1 MPTTAL
7 TRGPV
12 QAAERSPAPD
22 LARGFM
28 LLLIAIANTPYY
40 LWASETNPGTSH
52 PVDGSV
58 IDQVA
63 SFLIIILVDMRTYPM
78 FAFLFGY
85 GMMQLYN
92 RQVSSGTSEEAARKL
107 LQKRSWLL
115 LAFGFVHAAL
125 LWMGDVL
132 GAYGLAGLLMVWLF
146 FQAKDR
152 TLLVWTWVFGGLL
165 TIGTVFAVIGAWFTA
180 QIPADDPMARSIA
193 ADFATT
199 SESVS
204 TASYL
209 GSMAERLTFWSFG
222 TVGQGVLMLVVPMML
237 LLAFWAGRRRIL
249 EHPGEHLPLL
259 RRVAVVGITIG
270 WLGPLPAALDHVG
283 VLGVPDHAAWVFL
296 PVQILTG
303 FFGGLGYVALFGLI
317 GHRVALRR
325 SGAPSNNLFTTDG
338 PFTGAVQ
345 AVGKRSLTSY
355 LLQSVLCA
363 PILAAWG
370 FGLGAAPHLVDHAAV
385 RRGRLGG
392 HGGVRRL
399 AGAHGPARAGRGSA
413 APPGLRPAGA
423 ASGAG
428 SARSLSRAV
437 RRVRRALHGGG
448 GAGSYRRRRR
458 RARPAHRRGG
468 KRPAGR
474 PPPDDFHPFPRARR
488 PDLV

>member
-28 LLLIAIANTPYY
+28 LLLIAVANTPYY
-40 LWASETNPGTSH
+40 LWDREINIGASH
-52 PVDGSV
+52 PVDGSA
-58 IDQVA
+58 IDKA
-63 SFLIIILVDMRTYPM
+63 ADFLIITVVDMRTYPM

-92 RQVSSGTSEEAARKL
+92 RQVSSGTPEDTARTL
-107 LQKRSWLL
+107 LQRRNWLL

-132 GAYGLAGLLMVWLF
+132 GAYGIAGLLMVWLF

-165 TIGTVFAVIGAWFTA
+165 TIVTVFAVIGAYLTA
-180 QIPADDPMARSIA
+180 QIPEDDPVARSIV
-193 ADFATT
+193 ADFAPTAD
-199 SESVS
+199 SVAA
-204 TASYL
+204 TSYL
-209 GSMAERLTFWSFG
+209 DSIADRLGWWVLGS
-222 TVGQGVLMLVVPMML
+222 VGQGVLMLVVPMML

-249 EHPGEHLPLL
+249 ENPGEHLPLL
-259 RRVAVVGITIG
+259 RRVAVVGIAVG
-270 WLGPLPAALDHVG
+270 WLGPLPSALDHVG
-283 VLGVPDHAAWVFL
+283 AIAVPDHAAWGFL

-317 GHRVALRR
+317 GHRLAQRR
-325 SGAPSNNLFTTDG
+325 TGAPSRNLLMTDG
-338 PFTGAVQ
+338 PFAGAVQ

-370 FGLGAAPHLVDHAAV
+370 LGLGERLSSWSMMLFAV
-385 RRGRLGG
+385 IVWALTVAFAVWQERTGRRGPAEVAL
-392 HGGVRRL
+392 RRL
-399 AGAHGPARAGRGSA
+399 T
-413 APPGLRPAGA
+413 
-423 ASGAG
+423 
-428 SARSLSRAV
+428 
-437 RRVRRALHGGG
+437 
-448 GAGSYRRRRR
+448 Y
-458 RARPAHRRGG
+458 
-468 KRPAGR
+468 GR
-474 PPPDDFHPFPRARR
+474 PRQAP
-488 PDLV
+488 VQV

>member
-1 MPTTAL
+1 MSTTAL

-40 LWASETNPGTSH
+40 LWGRETNPWVSH
-52 PVDGSV
+52 PVDGSALDKVADFLV
-58 IDQVA
+58 IV
-63 SFLIIILVDMRTYPM
+63 FVDMRTYPM

-92 RQVSSGTSEEAARKL
+92 RQVSSGTPEVAARKL
-107 LQKRSWLL
+107 LQKRNWLL

-146 FQAKDR
+146 FEVKDR

-165 TIGTVFAVIGAWFTA
+165 AIGTVFAVIGSYFTA
-180 QIPADDPMARSIA
+180 QIPADDPIARSIL
-193 ADFATT
+193 ADTT
-199 SESVS
+199 GPSTESMES
-204 TASYL
+204 TSYL
-209 GSMAERLTFWSFG
+209 ASIFERLGFWVFG
-222 TVGQGVLMLVVPMML
+222 TVGQGLLFLVVPMML

-249 EHPGEHLPLL
+249 ENPGEHLPLL
-259 RRVAVVGITIG
+259 RRVAAVGIAIG
-270 WLGPLPAALDHVG
+270 WLGPLPSALDHVG
-283 VLGVPDHAAWVFL
+283 AIAVPDHAAWVFL

-338 PFTGAVQ
+338 PFAGAVQ

-370 FGLGAAPHLVDHAAV
+370 FGLGQYLSSWSMLLFAV
-385 RRGRLGG
+385 GVWALTVAFAVWQERTGRRGPAEVAL
-392 HGGVRRL
+392 RRL
-399 AGAHGPARAGRGSA
+399 VYG
-413 APPGLRPAGA
+413 RPAQ
-423 ASGAG
+423 
-428 SARSLSRAV
+428 
-437 RRVRRALHGGG
+437 
-448 GAGSYRRRRR
+448 
-458 RARPAHRRGG
+458 RPAPVQPG
-468 KRPAGR
+468 A
-474 PPPDDFHPFPRARR
+474 
-488 PDLV
+488 

>member
-1 MPTTAL
+1 MSPTAL

-12 QAAERSPAPD
+12 QASERSPAPD

-40 LWASETNPGTSH
+40 LWGLTMNSGTSH

-58 IDQVA
+58 VDKVA
-63 SFLIIILVDMRTYPM
+63 DFLIITVVDLRTYPM

-92 RQVSSGTSEEAARKL
+92 RQVSSGTSEKAARKL
-107 LQKRSWLL
+107 LQKRNWLL

-146 FQAKDR
+146 FRAKDV
-152 TLLVWTWVFGGLL
+152 TLIVWTWVFCGLL
-165 TIGTVFAVIGAWFTA
+165 TIGTAFAVVGAWFVA
-180 QIPADDPMARSIA
+180 QLPADHPEAQGIA
-193 ADFATT
+193 ADFAPDT
-199 SESVS
+199 ESMAQ
-204 TASYL
+204 TSYL
-209 GSMAERLTFWSFG
+209 DSIVERLGYWSFG
-222 TVGQGVLMLVVPMML
+222 TVLQGVLVLVVPMML

-249 EHPGEHLPLL
+249 ENPGEHLPLL

-283 VLGVPDHAAWVFL
+283 FLDVPDHAAWVFY
-296 PVQILTG
+296 PVQFLTG

-317 GHRVALRR
+317 GHWVAQRR
-325 SGAPSNNLFTTDG
+325 TGAPSRNLLDTDG
-338 PFTGAVQ
+338 PFAGSVQ

-370 FGLGAAPHLVDHAAV
+370 FGLGEHLTSSTMLLFAV
-385 RRGRLGG
+385 GVWALTVAFAVWQERTGRRGPAEVAL
-392 HGGVRRL
+392 RRL
-399 AGAHGPARAGRGSA
+399 VYG
-413 APPGLRPAGA
+413 RPAQ
-423 ASGAG
+423 
-428 SARSLSRAV
+428 
-437 RRVRRALHGGG
+437 
-448 GAGSYRRRRR
+448 
-458 RARPAHRRGG
+458 RPAPVQPG
-468 KRPAGR
+468 A
-474 PPPDDFHPFPRARR
+474 
-488 PDLV
+488 